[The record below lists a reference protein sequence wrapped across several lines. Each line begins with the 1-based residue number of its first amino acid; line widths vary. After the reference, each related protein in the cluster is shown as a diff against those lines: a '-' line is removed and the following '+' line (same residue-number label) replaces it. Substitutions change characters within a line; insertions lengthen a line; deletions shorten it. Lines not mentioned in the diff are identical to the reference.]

1 MLISQKSIPP
11 SANTER
17 LMGGFEIHLVQNP
30 FVFNSQVYLGLC
42 LSMVGL
48 EHFVKFQMGALRN
61 KGICVNW
68 QLISSSKWTC
78 IMHDVFCLFLLLV
91 GTAGIVQQT
100 QLGFAFYCIV
110 NFTGLKKCLEE
121 PHLKKFIAISLHR
134 MKISQNINPS
144 YTCN

>member
-1 MLISQKSIPP
+1 ML
-11 SANTER
+11 NTKYREVNGWI
-17 LMGGFEIHLVQNP
+17 LNTFSLKLLS
-30 FVFNSQVYLGLC
+30 NSQVYLGLY
-42 LSMVGL
+42 LSIVGL
-48 EHFVKFQMGALRN
+48 EHFAKVQMGALRN

-110 NFTGLKKCLEE
+110 NFTGHKKCLVK
-121 PHLKKFIAISLHR
+121 PHLKNFIAISLHR